1 MTSSIRKS
9 VFRALPCWIVFLV
22 FAVVAFCRADSPYVI
37 DVWNP
42 YHGLPQSRVLSIAQ
56 TPDGYLWVGT
66 KLGWLARFDGIR
78 FAAFGPEN
86 TSALGSPEI
95 HQLLVDDQGVLW
107 VADID
112 GRLVKY
118 SDGKFVNK
126 ADIKPGPQKRV
137 VKWIGR
143 QGNEGLFMTATGL
156 LARVADKVVYENED
170 PRKPRQSPVIDQF
183 CQDGEGVLWCR
194 TRSGRLGRWVDGA
207 FLPADDVLLPSG
219 TGVKDLLFSPVHGLW
234 IATDRGLWNRHQGV
248 ISRVPL
254 EDSENRMPLSHLA
267 EKADGGLWMMSPGG
281 VSLVRDRAIVRS
293 VELPGPGD
301 ASLIRPLEMH
311 ADSKGGVWILK
322 FGSGV
327 WHVDADGTVIV
338 LNTRNGLPSDEVEA
352 WFEDREKNIW
362 LGTGGGLVKLSPR
375 WFEIVE
381 TQSSGPGSGVVS
393 ICEDVGGSIWL
404 GRANG
409 LTRWDDGRAV
419 NVPIPP
425 TRGEIPIADIT
436 VAPSE
441 APGEVWLGT
450 VPSGAML
457 LRDGKITRP
466 FPYDKAGL
474 AIRVIRKGRDG
485 AIWLGGEFGLFRWDG
500 KALRQ
505 FGPEDGLA
513 AGHIHDIAFDGDGN
527 PWVAKAEDLL
537 TVYRDGRFEKVP
549 TPGLLPSL
557 WINSIVTGKGGN
569 VWLGTIG
576 DGLIHLVDGTVFR
589 YTTEDGLPGNSVT
602 QLIEDDH
609 GFLWGGTYQGI
620 FRVSTAALLMRS
632 KGGHPPLL
640 FQTFGPSDGLTTAE
654 CSGGFQPA
662 CWKARDGQLWFSTSG
677 GAVRIDPK
685 RVNENPYPPAA
696 MIETLR
702 VNDNMVPLVRNSD
715 DPSLNQLGPG
725 RNRYEFEFTGINFTA
740 PEKIRFQWKMEGLD
754 ADWVDGQGLRSI
766 AYSGLPPGNHRF
778 VVRAR
783 NSDGLWSQEPAAVS
797 FQVIPFFW
805 QRQSVWIA
813 FVVTCLAIAYLLAA
827 GVMRRKHQRE
837 LKELEFARSLE
848 QQRFRHKQA
857 MENERSRIAA
867 ELHDDLGANLTQIQW
882 LGDAATRAQSTAAA
896 ENEIIHRITR
906 KSREMVRLIDEIV
919 WAVNP
924 KNDTLEQLVIY
935 VCNFAEQFFRDS
947 PTRCRIDVADSIPAF
962 KLEADVR
969 HHLFLIA
976 KEALHN
982 VAKHGATDRVWV
994 RVTCDGEDFSLLIE
1008 DKGRGFDPAS
1018 AAAGNGLANMRNRSQ
1033 LAGVDLTIDSSPA
1046 TGSRVRL
1053 YLKLT
1058 PKPD

>member
-1 MTSSIRKS
+1 MLSVRKILLN
-9 VFRALPCWIVFLV
+9 ALQQWIVVLFFGL
-22 FAVVAFCRADSPYVI
+22 AALCRADSPYVI
-37 DVWNP
+37 DVWTP
-42 YHGLPQSRVLSIAQ
+42 YQGLPQSRVLSIAQ
-56 TPDGYLWVGT
+56 TPDGYLWVST

-78 FAAFGPEN
+78 FTPFSPEN
-86 TSALGSPEI
+86 TPALGSPEI
-95 HQLLVDDQGVLW
+95 HKLLVDDQGVLW
-107 VADID
+107 IGDID

-118 SDGKFVNK
+118 SDNKFVNK
-126 ADIKPGPQKRV
+126 AALKPGPMKRV
-137 VKWIGR
+137 VKWIGS
-143 QGNEGLFMTATGL
+143 QGKESLFMTASGL
-156 LARVADKVVYENED
+156 LARVSDKVVYENDD
-170 PRKPRQSPVIDQF
+170 PRNPQRNIVIDQF
-183 CQDGEGVLWCR
+183 CRDDQGVLWCR
-194 TRSGRLGRWVDGA
+194 ARNGRLGRWVNGSFQPVDDVALPKGA
-207 FLPADDVLLPSG
+207 KVRDLLFLPAS
-219 TGVKDLLFSPVHGLW
+219 GLW
-234 IATDRGLWNRHQGV
+234 IGTDRGLWNRHQGV
-248 ISRVPL
+248 IARVPL
-254 EDSENRMPLSHLA
+254 NESSPRLPLIALA
-267 EKADGGLWMMSPGG
+267 EKAGGGLWIMNPGG
-281 VSLVRDRAIVRS
+281 VSLVRNRAIVRS
-293 VELPGPGD
+293 VELPGIRSSPVV
-301 ASLIRPLEMH
+301 RPLEMH

-327 WHVDADGTVIV
+327 WHVDAYGKVIV
-338 LNTRNGLPSDEVEA
+338 LNTGNGLPSDQVET

-393 ICEDVGGSIWL
+393 ICEDAGGSIWL

-409 LTRWDDGRAV
+409 LTRWSDGEIE

-425 TRGEIPIADIT
+425 TRDPIPVADVT
-436 VAPSE
+436 VAPGE

-450 VPSGAML
+450 VPSGSVL
-457 LRDGKITRP
+457 LKDGKITQP

-474 AIRVIRKGRDG
+474 AIRVIRRDRDG
-485 AIWLGGEFGLFRWDG
+485 GVWLGGEFGLFRWDG

-505 FGPEDGLA
+505 FGPEDGLEY
-513 AGHIHDIAFDGDGN
+513 GHIHDISFDEDGN
-527 PWVAKAEDLL
+527 PWIAKAEDLL
-537 TVYRDGRFEKVP
+537 TVYRNGRFQTVP
-549 TPGLLPSL
+549 TPGLSRSL
-557 WINSIVTGKGGN
+557 WINSIVTGKNGN

-576 DGLIHLVDGTVFR
+576 YGLLHLVDGRVIR

-620 FRVSTAALLMRS
+620 FRISTTALQMLS
-632 KGGHPPLL
+632 KGVRPPLL

-654 CSGGFQPA
+654 CSGGLQPS

-685 RVNENPYPPAA
+685 KVIRNPYQPSAI
-696 MIETLR
+696 IENLR
-702 VNDNMVPLVRNSD
+702 VNGRIAPLVRNGD
-715 DPSLNQLGPG
+715 DPTLNQIGPG

-740 PEKIRFQWKMEGLD
+740 PEKIRFQWKMEGVD
-754 ADWVDGQGLRSI
+754 ADWIDGQDERSI
-766 AYSGLPPGNHRF
+766 AYSGLPPGNHQF
-778 VVRAR
+778 LVRAR
-783 NSDGLWSQEPAAVS
+783 NSDGLWSHEPASVK
-797 FQVIPFFW
+797 FKIIPFYW
-805 QRQSVWIA
+805 QRQSVKMVIILA
-813 FVVTCLAIAYLLAA
+813 CLAMTYLLIA
-827 GVMRRKHQRE
+827 GAMRRKHQRQ

-848 QQRFRHKQA
+848 QQRFNHKQA

-882 LGDAATRAQSTAAA
+882 LGDAASLARSTASG
-896 ENEIIHRITR
+896 EHELLNRIAR
-906 KSREMVRLIDEIV
+906 KSRDMVGLIDEIV

-924 KNDTLEQLVIY
+924 KNDTLEQLVTY

-947 PTRCRIDVADSIPAF
+947 PTRCRIDVADSIPDY

-994 RVTCDGEDFSLLIE
+994 RVTCDSEAFSLLVE

-1018 AAAGNGLANMRNRSQ
+1018 AEAGDGLANMRNRAQ
-1033 LAGVDLTIDSSPA
+1033 LAGVDLTIDSSPGGG
-1046 TGSRVRL
+1046 TRVTL
-1053 YLKLT
+1053 FMKLNPQT
-1058 PKPD
+1058 T